1 MTSGV
6 TFDDGALRRI
16 SFEVDDHAFVWMFA
30 SRYRQMLIGRVSRIT
45 TALQQHNEEAALD
58 AVLSLK
64 VASATVGTAEL
75 VDLARTLE
83 GQVRAHDLAGARLL
97 AGRLWPAA
105 LRADRALAAY
115 LAR

>member
-6 TFDDGALRRI
+6 TFDDDALRRI
-16 SFEVDDHAFVWMFA
+16 SFEVDDNAFVWMFA

-45 TALQQHNEEAALD
+45 TALQQHDEDAALD

-75 VDLARTLE
+75 VELACSLESKVRT
-83 GQVRAHDLAGARLL
+83 HDLAGARLQ

-115 LAR
+115 LAG